1 MRTSPYRHVRVT
13 AASRLSARLRTL
25 AGLLLGIGSSLAA
38 HGQFPDEPRD
48 ALPPL
53 PERRKAVLAE
63 FDQDHDGRLSASE
76 RESARRAW
84 AKKMLNQRPERGPF
98 RPPPELL
105 EEFDT
110 NKDGDLDEEEGQ
122 KARETLEKRFMQM
135 RKDYDRNGNGRLDPD
150 EIASA
155 SSDIDAG
162 KLKGIPKMFLQ
173 FAGGG
178 PRRGGPGRGPGGPGA
193 PGGEDADP
201 ADLLREADTNHDGK
215 LDAGELAIAR
225 TARTKL
231 RDAKLREQT
240 SAPKAQ

>member
-1 MRTSPYRHVRVT
+1 MRTSPSCHAFVSK
-13 AASRLSARLRTL
+13 APRLSARIRTFTC
-25 AGLLLGIGSSLAA
+25 LLLGIVSPLAT
-38 HGQFPDEPRD
+38 HGQFADEPRD
-48 ALPPL
+48 PLPPL

-76 RESARRAW
+76 RESARHAW
-84 AKKMLNQRPERGPF
+84 AKKLLNQRPNRGPF

-105 EEFDT
+105 EEFDA

-150 EIASA
+150 EIAAA

-162 KLKGIPKMFLQ
+162 KLKGIPKMFVQ

-178 PRRGGPGRGPGGPGA
+178 PRRGGRGGPGGPG
-193 PGGEDADP
+193 PGAEEADP
-201 ADLLREADTNHDGK
+201 TDVLRSADANHDGK
-215 LDAGELAIAR
+215 LDAEELAVAR
-225 TARTKL
+225 AARTKL
-231 RDAKLREQT
+231 RDAKLREQP
-240 SAPKAQ
+240 SAPRAQ